1 MAKIRFL
8 PVVLAMAFLAPAASA
23 RAQAP
28 ESPEAMLSAMVG
40 IWYFEERAVS
50 PDLSYVSAGT
60 RTFTRTSTNVLQW
73 VDQLQ
78 TGRTNRG
85 VLRYEADRSIFQ
97 YVFEGGSGEPCM
109 VEGAMV
115 GDGRI
120 HFTWT
125 GTCPGLVMESDLVF
139 VSDRLHTYSRSDGAF
154 VAFYTRQ
161 DLTEE

>member
-1 MAKIRFL
+1 MAKIHVL
-8 PVVLAMAFLAPAASA
+8 PIVLAMVALAPAATA

-28 ESPEAMLSAMVG
+28 ESPEAMLSAMIG
-40 IWYFEERAVS
+40 TWYFEERALS

-60 RTFTRTSTNVLQW
+60 RTFTRTSANVLQW
-73 VDQLQ
+73 VDELQ

-85 VLRYEADRSIFQ
+85 ALRYEADRSIFQ
-97 YVFEGGSGEPCM
+97 YVFERGSGEPCM

-120 HFTWT
+120 HFTRT
-125 GTCPGLVMESDLVF
+125 GTCPGLVLESDLVV

-161 DLTEE
+161 DLTGE